1 MDFMEEEH
9 LSIVVLLDTED
20 SHLKSMSASFVFVT
34 FSRRSATSH
43 QRTTWTMVIV
53 IGMEDTDNSSKGVV
67 TGHTP
72 EETPEMM
79 TYPDNQSPLVS
90 EFSVNKS
97 RFRLT
102 VLKPRSTFF

>member
-1 MDFMEEEH
+1 M
-9 LSIVVLLDTED
+9 VLLDTED
-20 SHLKSMSASFVFVT
+20 SHLNSMSASFVFVT

-43 QRTTWTMVIV
+43 QCTKWTMVIV

-90 EFSVNKS
+90 EFSLLINQDFDS
-97 RFRLT
+97 PCLNQGQRF
-102 VLKPRSTFF
+102 F